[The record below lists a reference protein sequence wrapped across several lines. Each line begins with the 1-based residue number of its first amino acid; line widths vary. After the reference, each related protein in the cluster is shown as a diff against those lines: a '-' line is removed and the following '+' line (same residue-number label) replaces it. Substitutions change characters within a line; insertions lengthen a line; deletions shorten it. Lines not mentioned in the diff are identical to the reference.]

1 MKRVRQQFLELRKAC
16 EKKEDVLPFLERM
29 EYVDIASFLSQEN
42 QYILP
47 LLSVLIQSQKAAGVL
62 AELPEEKLTTVC
74 KQMSKNQVEGLFQS
88 SQVDELVYLL
98 QFFPEE
104 EQSVIILNSPR
115 KTQIQKFLKYS
126 ENQAG
131 RIMQSP
137 AFALPAD
144 MTAVEGIEKLRQRS
158 IEEFIFYIYCIDNK
172 GRLIGVVSLRQAATA
187 PANTPL
193 KELMKKDVV
202 SVQAKAVTRET
213 AKIASHYEFLALPV
227 VDENQKLLGV
237 ITMDDIIDIIQEQNT
252 ANIYARAGLQ
262 TEEKIHTHPWVSLKN
277 RLPWM
282 GLNLLLAVL
291 ASSVI
296 SLFEQTMSRLII
308 LASLKNIVASLGGN
322 TAIQTLT
329 VTTRGMA
336 VGDFRF
342 TPFTQ
347 SLIKEMIVGFCMGVV
362 MGLGSAVI
370 TYFWKGS
377 LLVSVVIFIAMV
389 LNFMMAVIMGSIIPI
404 VLSFFRRDPAV
415 GSGVIVTMITDIFGF
430 FTFLAIAHY
439 GLALSGASL

>member
-1 MKRVRQQFLELRKAC
+1 MKRVKQQFLELRKAC
-16 EKKEDVLPFLERM
+16 EKKEDVIPILERM
-29 EYVDIASFLSQEN
+29 EYVDIAGFLSQEN
-42 QYILP
+42 QYIVP
-47 LLSVLIQSQKAAGVL
+47 LISVLIQSQKAVGVL
-62 AELPEEKLTTVC
+62 AELPEEKLTAVC

-104 EQSVIILNSPR
+104 EQSAIILNSPH
-115 KTQIQKFLKYS
+115 KIQIQKFLKYS

-137 AFALPAD
+137 AFALPAE

-158 IEEFIFYIYCIDNK
+158 IEEFIFYIYCIDDK
-172 GRLIGVVSLRQAATA
+172 GRLIGVVSLRQTATA

-262 TEEKIHTHPWVSLKN
+262 TEEKIHTPPWVSLKN

-370 TYFWKGS
+370 TYFWKSS
-377 LLVSVVIFIAMV
+377 LLVSIVIFIAMV
-389 LNFMMAVIMGSIIPI
+389 LNFMMAVIMGSVIPI